1 MSILFFQKR
10 YDIISSETSG
20 VKKMEIETET
30 ATENETAKDD
40 GTIQTKLY
48 QFDGSQQTLSAFYLK
63 CLTNT

>member
-1 MSILFFQKR
+1 
-10 YDIISSETSG
+10 
-20 VKKMEIETET
+20 MEIETET